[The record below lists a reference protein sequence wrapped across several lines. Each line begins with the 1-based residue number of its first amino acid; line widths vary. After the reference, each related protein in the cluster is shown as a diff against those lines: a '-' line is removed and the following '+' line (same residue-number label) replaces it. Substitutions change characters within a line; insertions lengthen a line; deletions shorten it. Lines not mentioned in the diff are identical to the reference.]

1 MEVADVDQAG
11 RVAVNDDARQLGVVV
26 DPIPLVHRLLKFEP
40 AHGDHQPQHEEDRER
55 NPDGQQ
61 HKQEVLHTGRFGF

>member
-1 MEVADVDQAG
+1 MG
-11 RVAVNDDARQLGVVV
+11 RVAVDGNARQLCVVV

-55 NPDGQQ
+55 GPDGQQ
-61 HKQEVLHTGRFGF
+61 HKHEVLHTARFAF